1 LNLSNKQLKLIEK
14 YLDKDLSTSEQ
25 LEFDENLNDPA
36 FKEQLLFQA
45 QMVDS
50 LGKKEPMPGSP
61 NQALKTSKL
70 PALLMRLA
78 ATVLMIFVVLFAL
91 KNFATN
97 KDTKTYAKYYEVYPA
112 NNSRGVIAKENQEEF
127 NLALTDYSHGK
138 YQAALD
144 RLLAIPEQNEEQA
157 LYIASCYME
166 LDQED
171 EALKLFGG
179 MKKSINSKYRHTAE
193 WYTVLLKLKKKNQ
206 DIKPDLN
213 KILSSK
219 DHMYYMQAQKLQLE
233 LE

>member
-61 NQALKTSKL
+61 NQALKTSK
-70 PALLMRLA
+70 
-78 ATVLMIFVVLFAL
+78 